1 MDSLPKRK
9 QNRLT
14 GYDYSQPGCYFVTIC
29 AKNRRYLFW
38 DEFDWRVGAA
48 CGRPRLSP
56 IGTIVE
62 KEIHRLSQIYSM
74 VCVDKFVV
82 MPNHIHLFD
91 KNPLFRKRA
100 ATRGRPYNVSETC
113 LLIRRAS
120 RDTFP
125 IPSVAAR
132 HLPLIRGV
140 GPQGKAF
147 GRPSVPSLRR
157 ATDYWGNGGRGKP
170 LPYGFSG
177 SYLGLGR
184 GAPWGSRRQ
193 RTRRRW
199 LENLGA

>member
-100 ATRGRPYNVSETC
+100 ATGRPYALANYQPIQRLRYETSWVY
-113 LLIRRAS
+113 L
-120 RDTFP
+120 
-125 IPSVAAR
+125 VAKG
-132 HLPLIRGV
+132 LPRPYHPQRGRLS
-140 GPQGKAF
+140 PH
-147 GRPSVPSLRR
+147 
-157 ATDYWGNGGRGKP
+157 
-170 LPYGFSG
+170 
-177 SYLGLGR
+177 LGLYRHQPRQMAGGLLLLPSR
-184 GAPWGSRRQ
+184 GGDLTVKHAC
-193 RTRRRW
+193 
-199 LENLGA
+199 